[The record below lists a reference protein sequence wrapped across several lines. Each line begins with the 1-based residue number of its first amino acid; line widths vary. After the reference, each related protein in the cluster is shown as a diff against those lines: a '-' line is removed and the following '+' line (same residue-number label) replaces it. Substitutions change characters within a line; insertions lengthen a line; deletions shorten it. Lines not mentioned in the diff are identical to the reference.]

1 MAERERT
8 VDPSRRRLSR
18 RGLLRGGL
26 LGGAG
31 LAAAALLGCTQDED
45 SASRPVA
52 RDVAD
57 PTSTPSP
64 VPTTPPERRP
74 VIPPKPRP
82 AVVPLPSGA
91 SWDGRGG
98 VLIHDPSLPYPY
110 QWPEPQIRSEPGGT
124 LVIASTIDV
133 ESMDPLHAVEGR
145 SVTFPNMVYNRLLGM
160 ASGPRKDPFTVE
172 LEQEE
177 VAWAWE
183 RSPDGATFTFHLR
196 EHVYWQNVGPL
207 FGRQLVADD
216 IRFAFERYRLGAG
229 AHRAYWGNVGAI
241 LAPHPYTLSVYM
253 ANVTADFLVPL
264 ASRYHPIYPR
274 ELVDSGEI
282 DSKAVGTGPMILSGL
297 KPADQVAFVKNP
309 DYWEHWDHWS
319 NVLLDGVQ
327 FDLVPDHEERFALL
341 REGKVDYALA
351 AIASY
356 EALEG
361 LFDRNPDVQINLGAV
376 EHDSAPLGLN
386 LSNPTFAD
394 ERVRQA
400 ITLALGPYLMAHR
413 IYSDVARVLPLHPWM
428 FTREERPH
436 AEVMELGPWFDR
448 HDPAEATKL
457 LAAAGVE
464 DLSFNL
470 LYHDD
475 VNAALDDI
483 AEMAIEQLSAVGITV
498 HAQRVNQS
506 DFNRVWMSGD
516 LPEAS
521 TSAFAP
527 EGFDADHFFYQ
538 LVYS

>member
-1 MAERERT
+1 MAEREPT
-8 VDPSRRRLSR
+8 VDASKRRLSR
-18 RGLLRGGL
+18 RSLLRGGL

-31 LAAAALLGCTQDED
+31 LAAAALLGCTQDEEP
-45 SASRPVA
+45 APQPVA
-52 RDVAD
+52 RGAAD

-64 VPTTPPERRP
+64 EPRP

-82 AVVPLPSGA
+82 KVTPAPEPYGA
-91 SWDGRGG
+91 DGWSDPGVLSWDS
-98 VLIHDPSLPYPY
+98 DLPFPY
-110 QWPEPQIRSEPGGT
+110 QYPEPEKRPQQGET
-124 LVIASTIDV
+124 LVIASTPDV
-133 ESMDPLHAVEGR
+133 ESLDPLHAVEGGA
-145 SVTFPNMVYNRLLGM
+145 VTFPNMVYNRLLGM

-172 LEQEE
+172 LEQE

-229 AHRAYWGNVGAI
+229 PHRAYWANVGAI
-241 LAPHPYTLSVYM
+241 LAPHPYTLSVHM
-253 ANVTADFLVPL
+253 ANVTADFPVPL

-282 DSKAVGTGPMILSGL
+282 GSKAIGTGPMILSEL
-297 KPADQVAFVKNP
+297 KPADQVAFVKNH
-309 DYWEHWDHWS
+309 DYFEQW
-319 NVLLDGVQ
+319 VLLDGVKFRVQ
-327 FDLVPDHEERFALL
+327 HDYEDGATAF
-341 REGKVDYALA
+341 REGRGDYAHNLVA
-351 AIASY
+351 HY
-356 EALEG
+356 VQMEAVLWTH
-361 LFDRNPDVQINLGAV
+361 PDVQINLGAV
-376 EHDSAPLGLN
+376 EHGGMPLGLN

-400 ITLALGPYLMAHR
+400 ITLALDPYLMAHR
-413 IYSDVARVLPLHPWM
+413 VYAHIARVLPLHPWM
-428 FTREERPH
+428 FTRDERPH
-436 AEVMELGPWFDR
+436 AELEELGPWFDR

-483 AEMAIEQLSAVGITV
+483 TEMAIEQLSAVGITV
-498 HAQRVNQS
+498 HAQRVDQS
-506 DFNRVWMSGD
+506 DFNGV
-516 LPEAS
+516 
-521 TSAFAP
+521 
-527 EGFDADHFFYQ
+527 
-538 LVYS
+538 